1 MKVDGIGKDSVP
13 MTPRVKC
20 LLVDDLEENLIA
32 LAALLRRE
40 DVEVLQA
47 RSGADALELLL
58 EHDDVA
64 LAFLDVQMPEMDG
77 FELAE
82 LMRGSERTRDIPII
96 FVTAGA
102 HDQRRRFKG
111 YDAGAVDFLYK
122 PLEPHVLRN
131 KAEVFFQ
138 LHRQKQQLAH
148 QLEELT
154 ETLRLNEMFTAVL
167 GHDLRNPLSAI
178 LTAADLLFRRTEDP
192 AVRKSASRMLTSGK
206 RMGRMIEDVLDL
218 ARARLA
224 GGIPLRRSETD
235 FGLLVQRIVQEHHAA
250 FPQHSLDVRK
260 EGDLVGDWDSDR
272 LAQVASNLIGNAL
285 QHGDTSE
292 PVQLRLD
299 GSHADSITFSVS
311 NVGVIPAEQQPYL
324 FDPFRGC
331 SQQRA
336 RTGGLGLGLYIV
348 QQIIHAHHGSVDVES
363 GSGRHTVFRVVLP
376 RRGTEVIKL

>member
-1 MKVDGIGKDSVP
+1 

-32 LAALLRRE
+32 LGALLRRE

-47 RSGADALELLL
+47 RSGAQALELLL
-58 EHDDVA
+58 EHEDVA

-82 LMRGSERTRDIPII
+82 LMRGTERTRHIPII

-138 LHRQKQQLAH
+138 LHRQKQQLAQ

-178 LTAADLLFRRTEDP
+178 LTAADLLYRRTEDA

-235 FGLLVQRIVQEHHAA
+235 FSQLVQRMVQEHQTA
-250 FPQHSLDVRK
+250 FPQHSIEVRQD
-260 EGDLVGDWDSDR
+260 GDLVGDWDADR

-285 QHGDTSE
+285 QHGDASE
-292 PVQLRLD
+292 PVQLHLD
-299 GSHADSITFSVS
+299 GTQPDAISFSVA
-311 NVGVIPAEQQPYL
+311 NVGVIPTELQPYL
-324 FDPFRGC
+324 FDPFRRG
-331 SQQRA
+331 SQQRG

-363 GSGRHTVFRVVLP
+363 GASRHTTFRVVLP
-376 RRGTEVIKL
+376 RRGTEVVKL

>member
-1 MKVDGIGKDSVP
+1 MKVDVAGKDATS

-32 LAALLRRE
+32 LGALLRRE

-47 RSGADALELLL
+47 RSGAQALELLL
-58 EHDDVA
+58 EHEDVA

-82 LMRGSERTRDIPII
+82 LMRGSERTRHIPII

-138 LHRQKQQLAH
+138 LYRQKQQLAH
-148 QLEELT
+148 QLEELS

-178 LTAADLLFRRTEDP
+178 LTAADLLYRRTEDA
-192 AVRKSASRMLTSGK
+192 AVRKSASRMLSSGK

-235 FGLLVQRIVQEHHAA
+235 FSQLVHRMVQEHQTAY
-250 FPQHSLDVRK
+250 PQHSIEVRQD
-260 EGDLVGDWDSDR
+260 GDLVGDWDADR
-272 LAQVASNLIGNAL
+272 LSQVASNLIGNAL
-285 QHGDTSE
+285 QHGDAAE

-299 GSHADSITFSVS
+299 GSQPDAVFFSVS
-311 NVGVIPAEQQPYL
+311 NVGVIPLELQPYL
-324 FDPFRGC
+324 FDPFRRG
-331 SQQRA
+331 SQQRG

-348 QQIIHAHHGSVDVES
+348 QQIIHAHHGTVDVDS
-363 GSGRHTVFRVVLP
+363 GASRYTTFRVVLP
-376 RRGTEVIKL
+376 RRGTEVVKL

>member
-1 MKVDGIGKDSVP
+1 MKVDVFGKESAS

-32 LAALLRRE
+32 LGALLRRE

-47 RSGADALELLL
+47 RSGAQALELLL
-58 EHDDVA
+58 EHEDVA

-82 LMRGSERTRDIPII
+82 LMRGSERTRHIPII

-138 LHRQKQQLAH
+138 LYRQKQQLAQ

-178 LTAADLLFRRTEDP
+178 LTAADLLYRRTEDP
-192 AVRKSASRMLTSGK
+192 AVRKSAIRMLTSGK

-235 FGLLVQRIVQEHHAA
+235 FSQLVHRMVQEHQTA
-250 FPQHSLDVRK
+250 FPQHSIEVRQD
-260 EGDLVGDWDSDR
+260 GDLVGDWDADR

-285 QHGDTSE
+285 QHGDASE

-299 GSHADSITFSVS
+299 GSKTDAVSFSVS
-311 NVGVIPAEQQPYL
+311 NVGVIPTELQPYL
-324 FDPFRGC
+324 FDPFRRG
-331 SQQRA
+331 SQQRG

-348 QQIIHAHHGSVDVES
+348 QQIIHAHHGSVDVDS
-363 GSGRHTVFRVVLP
+363 GASRHTTFRVVLP
-376 RRGTEVIKL
+376 RRGTEVVKL

>member
-1 MKVDGIGKDSVP
+1 MSAPGKEHISIS
-13 MTPRVKC
+13 PRVKC

-32 LAALLRRE
+32 LAALLHRD
-40 DVEVLQA
+40 DVDVLQA
-47 RSGADALELLL
+47 RSGAAALELLL
-58 EHDDVA
+58 QHDDVA

-82 LMRGSERTRDIPII
+82 LMRGMERTRHIPII

-102 HDQRRRFKG
+102 NDKRRQFKG

-122 PLEPHVLRN
+122 PLEPLVLRN

-138 LHRQKQQLAH
+138 LHRQKQQLAR

-154 ETLRLNEMFTAVL
+154 QTLRLNEMFTAVL

-178 LTAADLLFRRTEDP
+178 LTAADLLQRRSEDE
-192 AVRKSASRMLTSGK
+192 AVRRSAGRMLASGK

-224 GGIPLRRSETD
+224 GGIPLRRGETD
-235 FGLLVQRIVQEHHAA
+235 FGALVHRMVQEHQAA
-250 FPQHSLDVRK
+250 SPKHPIEMSQD
-260 EGDLVGDWDSDR
+260 GDLVGDWDSDR

-285 QHGDTSE
+285 QHGDANA

-299 GSHADSITFSVS
+299 GTQADAVS
-311 NVGVIPAEQQPYL
+311 FTIRNVGVIPPALQPHL
-324 FDPFRGC
+324 FDPFRGGA
-331 SQQRA
+331 QR
-336 RTGGLGLGLYIV
+336 RGRNGGLGLGLYIV
-348 QQIIHAHHGSVDVES
+348 QQIIQAHHGQVEVES
-363 GSGRHTVFRVVLP
+363 GMEGPYTVFRVSLP